1 MANEELEQVP
11 TEEVGIVNQEA
22 TVIVNDVLE
31 PIFDDIQP
39 DEVIVPSVEENIIE
53 KVTVEDTAVEDVQAP
68 SIEQELV
75 INDVVEPVTDNV
87 IPNLDLASIPEEVIL
102 VPEVKTYSNL
112 ELTVIMDITKAD
124 GYSYSESDGL
134 NLINP
139 KNDFPTPEV
148 IMEQTT
154 LRRNEIREQNLHS
167 NLSAMCTILTNSIK
181 QWLSSKYVTAD
192 QQERYEIKA
201 KAAKEGNI
209 AYFVDEASLLGLEPQ
224 VLMAAVLEMSN
235 QWQQAI
241 EISAIKIDAI
251 RVYIK
256 LQIENDIDYAEF
268 IIEYFKDNLTT
279 LDLQTPIKETV
290 DLLKSEYEKSK
301 SK

>member
-11 TEEVGIVNQEA
+11 TEEVVIENQEA

-31 PIFDDIQP
+31 PIFDNVEVQSE
-39 DEVIVPSVEENIIE
+39 EVI
-53 KVTVEDTAVEDVQAP
+53 AP
-68 SIEQELV
+68 SIEPEIINNVVAPV
-75 INDVVEPVTDNV
+75 IDNV

-102 VPEVKTYSNL
+102 TPTVTTYSDL
-112 ELTVIMDITKAD
+112 ELAVIMDITKAD
-124 GYSYSESDGL
+124 GYSYSETDGL

-154 LRRNEIREQNLHS
+154 IKRNEIREQNLYS
-167 NLSAMCTILTNSIK
+167 NLSSMCTILTQFIK
-181 QWLSSKYVTAD
+181 QWLSSKYVTPD

-209 AYFVDEASLLGLEPQ
+209 AYFVDEASLLGLEPE
-224 VLMAAVLEMSN
+224 VLMAAVLEMST
-235 QWQQAI
+235 QWQTAL
-241 EISAIKIDAI
+241 EMSAIKIDAI

-256 LQIENDIDYAEF
+256 LQIEQDIDFAEF
-268 IIEYFKDNLTT
+268 AIGYFRDNLGS

-290 DLLKSEYEKSK
+290 DNLKSEYAKVIASK
-301 SK
+301 E

>member
-11 TEEVGIVNQEA
+11 TEEVVIENQEA

-31 PIFDDIQP
+31 PIFDNVEVQSE
-39 DEVIVPSVEENIIE
+39 EVI
-53 KVTVEDTAVEDVQAP
+53 AP
-68 SIEQELV
+68 SIEPEIINNVVAPV
-75 INDVVEPVTDNV
+75 IDNV
-87 IPNLDLASIPEEVIL
+87 IPNLDLTSIPEEVIL
-102 VPEVKTYSNL
+102 TPTVTTYSDL

-124 GYSYSESDGL
+124 GYSYSETDGL

-154 LRRNEIREQNLHS
+154 IKRNEIREQNLYS
-167 NLSAMCTILTNSIK
+167 NLSSMCTILSQSIK
-181 QWLSSKYVTAD
+181 QWLSSKYVTPD

-209 AYFVDEASLLGLEPQ
+209 AYFVDEASLLGLEPE
-224 VLMAAVLEMSN
+224 VLMAAVLEMSTE
-235 QWQQAI
+235 WQTAV
-241 EISAIKIDAI
+241 EMSAIKIDAI

-256 LQIENDIDYAEF
+256 LQIEQDIDFAEF
-268 IIEYFKDNLTT
+268 AIDYFRDNLGS

>member
-11 TEEVGIVNQEA
+11 TEEVVIENQEA

-31 PIFDDIQP
+31 PIFDNVEVQSE
-39 DEVIVPSVEENIIE
+39 EVI
-53 KVTVEDTAVEDVQAP
+53 AP
-68 SIEQELV
+68 SIEPEIINNVVAPV
-75 INDVVEPVTDNV
+75 IDNV

-102 VPEVKTYSNL
+102 TPTVTTYSDL
-112 ELTVIMDITKAD
+112 ELAVIMDITKAD
-124 GYSYSESDGL
+124 GYSYSETDGL

-154 LRRNEIREQNLHS
+154 IKRNEIREQDLYS
-167 NLSAMCTILTNSIK
+167 NLSSMCTILTQSIK
-181 QWLSSKYVTAD
+181 QWMSSKYVTPD

-209 AYFVDEASLLGLEPQ
+209 AYFVDEASLLGLEPE
-224 VLMAAVLEMSN
+224 VLMAAVLEMST
-235 QWQQAI
+235 QWQTAL
-241 EISAIKIDAI
+241 EMSAIKIDAI

-256 LQIENDIDYAEF
+256 LQIEQDIDFAEF
-268 IIEYFKDNLTT
+268 AIDYFRDNLGS

-290 DLLKSEYEKSK
+290 DNLKSEYAKVIASK
-301 SK
+301 E

>member
-11 TEEVGIVNQEA
+11 TEEVVIENQEA

-31 PIFDDIQP
+31 PIFDNVEVQSE
-39 DEVIVPSVEENIIE
+39 EVI
-53 KVTVEDTAVEDVQAP
+53 AP
-68 SIEQELV
+68 SIEPEIINNVVAPV
-75 INDVVEPVTDNV
+75 IDNV

-102 VPEVKTYSNL
+102 TPTVTTYSDL

-124 GYSYSESDGL
+124 GYSYSETDGL

-154 LRRNEIREQNLHS
+154 IKRNEIREQNLYS
-167 NLSAMCTILTNSIK
+167 NLSSMCTILSQSIK
-181 QWLSSKYVTAD
+181 QWLSSKYVTPD

-209 AYFVDEASLLGLEPQ
+209 AYFVDEASLLGLEPE
-224 VLMAAVLEMSN
+224 VLMAAVLEMST
-235 QWQQAI
+235 QWQTAL
-241 EISAIKIDAI
+241 EMSAIKIDAI

-256 LQIENDIDYAEF
+256 LQIEQDIDFAEF
-268 IIEYFKDNLTT
+268 AIGYFRDNLATI
-279 LDLQTPIKETV
+279 DLQTPIKETV

-301 SK
+301 SKE

>member
-11 TEEVGIVNQEA
+11 TKEVVIENQEA
-22 TVIVNDVLE
+22 SVIVNDVLE
-31 PIFDDIQP
+31 PIFDNVEVQLE
-39 DEVIVPSVEENIIE
+39 EVI
-53 KVTVEDTAVEDVQAP
+53 AP
-68 SIEQELV
+68 SIEPEIIINNVVAPV
-75 INDVVEPVTDNV
+75 IDNV

-102 VPEVKTYSNL
+102 TPTVTTYSDL

-124 GYSYSESDGL
+124 GYSYSETDGL

-148 IMEQTT
+148 IIEQTT
-154 LRRNEIREQNLHS
+154 IKRNEIREQNLYS
-167 NLSAMCTILTNSIK
+167 NLSSMCSILTQSIK
-181 QWLSSKYVTAD
+181 QWLSSKYVTPD

-209 AYFVDEASLLGLEPQ
+209 AYFVDEASLLGLEPE
-224 VLMAAVLEMSN
+224 VLMAAVLEMST
-235 QWQQAI
+235 QWQTAL
-241 EISAIKIDAI
+241 EMSAIKIDAI

-256 LQIENDIDYAEF
+256 LQIEQDIDFGEF
-268 IIEYFKDNLTT
+268 AIDYFKDNLAT
-279 LDLQTPIKETV
+279 LNLQTPIKETV